1 VKASDIIKEQ
11 EHLDNHKTE
20 SLNAFDSIL
29 NDLCQLVID
38 RQQTDSKKYGMVG
51 ACVLDNGN
59 KVFATTT
66 KSGKKWQHAERNA
79 IDSYRRKYGE
89 LSKNCIIITTLSPCD
104 SDMDDRYGSNC
115 TDFIDSTDIKRVYC
129 GYIDPTQ
136 KNTSSKFTLKVTK
149 NVDIK
154 DLCKKLAWT
163 FLGDEHHPVNESSV
177 LTAKHTRH
185 IFIESQSHDYMA
197 GHCHVMAMALKQ
209 LYPDWQ
215 IRARIGWGDDG
226 EDEDYLV
233 DHVYIVSPDGA
244 AYDCRGRFE
253 NEQELVGPDETGSEE
268 TQLINYSLADIK
280 ADIARGE
287 LKKVSKQDINNAT
300 EFFQK
305 QSIKENFADGKHPER
320 KGDSARHGIPKG
332 ATLAQLD
339 KIGHGSGRKAQLAR
353 WQANMKRGRAK
364 NEDIEEDKNTDTAI
378 SLTRLG
384 KFHHGEDELAELVPE
399 RATAQYAL
407 HPDKWESTFYSLTNK
422 DSDKLKYYGP
432 KQISIP
438 TGTLVG
444 DMAIANKFYRA
455 KTVEEKEQYAELY
468 RQSLKPYPVDV
479 SNYRMPELLI
489 PRQGVEEGWKDSA
502 ARGVIYTRPN
512 LEREWEEANRYP
524 EFQKLGKDAWID
536 IAKQGRA
543 VNWSSLDSVGN
554 VESDLSLLDSD
565 KVRRA
570 TVDVQRN
577 KVELPIVGRW
587 PDGWL
592 DLIGG
597 NTRIATLLDQGHDP
611 KVWLVDIPEVD
622 DLEEGWK
629 DWAAAGAIGLG
640 GLGALSTNSTPD
652 KDAQIDKPAI
662 VQQAPAEQPKEK
674 EVTTLTT
681 NKKSEELVQRA
692 AKAAGIE
699 GTELAQFMAQTKH
712 ESADFS
718 RMKEAGGSKYFTKK
732 YDPKYAPGTAKILGN
747 KHVGDGERYHGRG
760 YIQITGRDNYRMAG
774 KALGLPL
781 EDKPELAARPDIA
794 AKIAVWFWQTRVSP
808 NVQNFDNIKAVTRK
822 INPAMRGLEDRY
834 ANFIEYKKLL

>member
-1 VKASDIIKEQ
+1 MKAIDIVAEQ

-20 SLNAFDSIL
+20 SLNVFDLIL
-29 NDLCQLVID
+29 IDLCQLVID
-38 RQQTDSKKYGMVG
+38 RQQIDNKKYGMVG

-59 KVFATTT
+59 KVFATSTQLD
-66 KSGKKWQHAERNA
+66 KKWRHAERNA
-79 IDSYRRKYGE
+79 IDLYRRKYGE
-89 LSKNCIIITTLSPCD
+89 LSKNCVVITTLSPCD

-115 TDFIDSTDIKRVYC
+115 TDIIGEANIKRVYC
-129 GYIDPTQ
+129 GYVDPTQ
-136 KNTSSKFTLKVTK
+136 KNVSSKFTVKITK
-149 NVDIK
+149 NADIK

-163 FLGDEHHPVNESSV
+163 FLGDEHHPVNESSI

-197 GHCHVMAMALKQ
+197 GHCHVMAMALKK
-209 LYPDWQ
+209 LHPDWQ

-226 EDEDYLV
+226 EDDDYLV
-233 DHVYIVSPDGA
+233 DHVYIVAPDGA

-253 NEQELVGPDETGSEE
+253 NEQELVGPDETNAEE
-268 TQLINYSLADIK
+268 TQLVNYSLADIK

-287 LKKVSKQDINNAT
+287 LKTVSKQDIAHAVK
-300 EFFQK
+300 FARQIIK
-305 QSIKENFADGKHPER
+305 QDVEENFADGKHPER
-320 KGDSARHGIPKG
+320 KGDSARHGIPKH
-332 ATLAQLD
+332 ASLAQLD

-384 KFHHGEDELAELVPE
+384 KFHRGTDTLAEFVPE

-422 DSDKLKYYGP
+422 DSDKLKHYGP

-438 TGTLVG
+438 PGTLVG

-455 KTVEEKEQYAELY
+455 KTAEEKEQYAELY

-479 SNYRMPELLI
+479 SKYRMPELLI
-489 PRQGVEEGWKDSA
+489 PNQGV
-502 ARGVIYTRPN
+502 
-512 LEREWEEANRYP
+512 
-524 EFQKLGKDAWID
+524 
-536 IAKQGRA
+536 
-543 VNWSSLDSVGN
+543 
-554 VESDLSLLDSD
+554 
-565 KVRRA
+565 
-570 TVDVQRN
+570 
-577 KVELPIVGRW
+577 
-587 PDGWL
+587 
-592 DLIGG
+592 
-597 NTRIATLLDQGHDP
+597 
-611 KVWLVDIPEVD
+611 
-622 DLEEGWK
+622 EEGWK

-640 GLGALSTNSTPD
+640 GLGALSTNNTPN
-652 KDAQIDKPAI
+652 KDAQIDKPAV

-699 GTELAQFMAQTKH
+699 GAELAQFMAQTKH

-718 RMKEAGGSKYFTKK
+718 RMKEAGGAKYFTKK

-747 KHVGDGERYHGRG
+747 KHAGDGERYHGRG
-760 YIQITGRDNYRMAG
+760 YIQITGRYNYRMAG

-781 EDKPELAARPDIA
+781 EDKPELAASPDIA

-834 ANFIEYKKLL
+834 ANYIEYKKLL